1 MWRTRAFLFA
11 QALVDE
17 ELREEY
23 LPKNETEETMAR
35 YKENAEPEY
44 PFSLMDGV
52 CGEISL
58 LSDLL
63 GNEDE
68 ARFPGFEI

>member
-1 MWRTRAFLFA
+1 VWRTRSFLFA
-11 QALVDE
+11 QALVDD

-23 LPKNETEETMAR
+23 LPKNETSENMNK
-35 YKENAEPEY
+35 YKQDAVPEH
-44 PFSLMDGV
+44 PFSLMEGV
-52 CGEISL
+52 SGEICL

-63 GNEDE
+63 GNEDN